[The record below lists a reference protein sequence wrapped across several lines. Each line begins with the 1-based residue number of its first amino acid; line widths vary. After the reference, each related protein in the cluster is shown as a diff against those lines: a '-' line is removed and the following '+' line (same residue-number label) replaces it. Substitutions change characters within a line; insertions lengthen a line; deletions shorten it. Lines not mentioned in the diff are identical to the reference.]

1 MSGPSRAVTGAP
13 GPEDREEPGL
23 RQLRVRDRLAAQVR
37 DGALDGQTR
46 LPTERALAERL
57 QCNRVTLRE
66 ALQQLEAEGL
76 LYRENR
82 RGWFVSPPRVRY
94 NPTQQSRFTDFVIA
108 QGRRPLTECLRA
120 ETRPAGPRYAG
131 LLQLTETAL
140 IHWIQRRR
148 WIDQRPVLV
157 EEIAI
162 DADWCP
168 GLLECDLDGSLVA
181 ILAERFNLRHSRSQ
195 IELCPA
201 TLTAEHAEL
210 LRVNPGSS
218 SLRIERL
225 NFFGER
231 PVEYDCEFWR
241 HDALTVELDISY

>member
-1 MSGPSRAVTGAP
+1 M
-13 GPEDREEPGL
+13 
-23 RQLRVRDRLAAQVR
+23 RQLRVRDHLVAQLR
-37 DGALDGQTR
+37 DGALDGQAK

-94 NPTQQSRFTDFVIA
+94 DPTQLSRFTDFVTA
-108 QGRRPLTECLRA
+108 QGRRPLTECLHA
-120 ETRPAGPRYAG
+120 ETRPAGALYG
-131 LLQLTETAL
+131 SHLQLAETAP
-140 IHWIQRRR
+140 IHLLQRRR

-168 GLLECDLDGSLVA
+168 GLLEADLGGSLVTV
-181 ILAERFNLRHSRSQ
+181 LAERFGLGHSRSR
-195 IELCPA
+195 IGLFPS

-210 LRVNPGSS
+210 LRVCPGSS

-225 NFFGER
+225 NYAGER
-231 PVEYDCEFWR
+231 PVEYDREFWR
-241 HDALTVELDISY
+241 HDVLEVELDVAY